1 LHFQPFYP
9 HVSQTALIFI
19 NVLRINENVYMI
31 SGVIKIAQKRQ
42 LNKEW
47 AIEEEYG
54 MSDES
59 ENNSIVKV
67 ENAERELLKFENT
80 LIKYLERLSLPSSN
94 IFVPVSERATVFFNV
109 EGVLSRLS
117 DTKLQNSVY
126 T

>member
-1 LHFQPFYP
+1 
-9 HVSQTALIFI
+9 
-19 NVLRINENVYMI
+19 MI